1 MTDHIVDATKMVC
14 PHCGLPADR
23 NQNGI
28 QGYRCGSSYEPNFR
42 PQWARSMTC
51 LEIENKKLK
60 GDLDLS
66 YFGEGALIANVRNL
80 RAHIK
85 RLEEAGQAMAEFMGR
100 DDLVYTRDFCK
111 QLADEWTAAKEA
123 KP

>member
-1 MTDHIVDATKMVC
+1 VSDHLGDSNKLVC
-14 PHCGLPADR
+14 VHCGLPADR

-51 LEIENKKLK
+51 LEIENRQLREMFRKANLQA
-60 GDLDLS
+60 LDL
-66 YFGEGALIANVRNL
+66 ADRLN
-80 RAHIK
+80 
-85 RLEEAGQAMAEFMGR
+85 RLEEAGDVMAE
-100 DDLVYTRDFCK
+100 Y
-111 QLADEWTAAKEA
+111 LASGVDVDNWTAAKEA